1 MKRVA
6 IILASKSPRRQELLR
21 QMGVEEFLIVESQAD
36 ETVEDGL
43 PPEQVVRR
51 LAARKADAV
60 FQKAKPGDVVI
71 AADTIVTLEGTVLGK
86 PKDKLDAF
94 QMLSLLS
101 GARHQVYTGLAVY
114 QDDVR
119 IVEHES
125 TSVYFREISGREIEG
140 YLATGEPMDKA
151 GGYGIQGRGGLFV
164 ERIDGD
170 YFNVVGLPI
179 CRLGRVLTGLGI
191 RLL

>member
-1 MKRVA
+1 MA
-6 IILASKSPRRQELLR
+6 DIILASKSPRRQELLR
-21 QMGVEEFLIVESQAD
+21 RMGIEDFTVVESHAS
-36 ETVEDGL
+36 EELEENL

-60 FQKAKPGDVVI
+60 FSKARPGEIVI

-86 PKDKLDAF
+86 PRDNLDAF

-101 GARHQVYTGLAVY
+101 GVRHQVYTGLAVY
-114 QDDVR
+114 QDEKR
-119 IVEHES
+119 IVEHEC
-125 TSVYFREISGREIEG
+125 TSVYFRELSGKEIEG

-151 GGYGIQGRGGLFV
+151 GAYGIQGRGSLLV

-170 YFNVVGLPI
+170 YYNVVGLPI
-179 CRLGRVLTGLGI
+179 CRLGRILARLGVK
-191 RLL
+191 LL

>member
-1 MKRVA
+1 MD

-21 QMGVEEFLIVESQAD
+21 RMGIEDFSVMESHVSEELE
-36 ETVEDGL
+36 ETL

-60 FQKAKPGDVVI
+60 FSKVRPGDIVI

-86 PKDKLDAF
+86 PKDNLDAF

-101 GARHQVYTGLAVY
+101 GVRHQVYTGLAVY
-114 QDDVR
+114 QDEKR
-119 IVEHES
+119 IVEHEC
-125 TSVYFREISGREIEG
+125 TSVYFRELSGKEIEG

-151 GGYGIQGRGGLFV
+151 GAYGIQGRGSLLV

-179 CRLGRVLTGLGI
+179 CRLGRILAGLGVK
-191 RLL
+191 LF

>member
-1 MKRVA
+1 MG
-6 IILASKSPRRQELLR
+6 IILASKSPRRQELLHR
-21 QMGVEEFLIVESQAD
+21 MGVEDFSIVESHAD
-36 ETVEDGL
+36 EELEDQL

-51 LAARKADAV
+51 LAVRKADAV
-60 FQKAKPGDVVI
+60 FPKARTGDIVI

-86 PKDKLDAF
+86 PRDNLDAF

-101 GARHQVYTGLAVY
+101 GVRHQVYTGLAVY
-114 QDDVR
+114 QDDQR
-119 IVEHES
+119 IVEHEC
-125 TSVYFREISGREIEG
+125 TSVYFRELSGREIEG

-151 GGYGIQGRGGLFV
+151 GAYGIQGRGSLFV

-179 CRLGRVLTGLGI
+179 CRLGRILTGLGVK
-191 RLL
+191 LL